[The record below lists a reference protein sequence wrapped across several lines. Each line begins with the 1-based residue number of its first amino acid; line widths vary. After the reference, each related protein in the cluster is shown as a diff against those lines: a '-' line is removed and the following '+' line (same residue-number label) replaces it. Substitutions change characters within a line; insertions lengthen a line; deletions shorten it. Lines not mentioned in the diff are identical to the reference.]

1 MSFVGTLT
9 GWNHHVFCICF
20 VKTKNV
26 QFVYILQVERNRL
39 YLQDDFSR
47 VAPFSNSL
55 GNFVTTKGRG
65 RTLFEVKGAAEA
77 AGVNCQ
83 LPSSQDLGY
92 LQQVPASTALPLLIR
107 DARSTRSPAVPQNA
121 VSAENKILR
130 DLKENLFRRI

>member
-1 MSFVGTLT
+1 M
-9 GWNHHVFCICF
+9 
-20 VKTKNV
+20 
-26 QFVYILQVERNRL
+26 ERNCL

-77 AGVNCQ
+77 AEVNCQ